1 MAGLYSLAK
10 IYILTFIPI
19 FVAVNA
25 ISVLSIFV
33 ALTTELKQK
42 DRNDV
47 LLRSILTATLIAMA
61 FIFIG
66 KIVFNVIGVTVADF
80 KIAGGILLFIM
91 SVGYLLPDGAQ
102 RGKHLE
108 KEDVGVFPLG
118 TPLITGP
125 AVLTTC
131 LVLRDEYGLM
141 PTLVSLIA
149 NVLIVWFIFA
159 NAGRIIK
166 FLGKSGSRAFS
177 KVGDILLAAFAV
189 MMVRNGALEIIRSL
203 MLK

>member
-1 MAGLYSLAK
+1 MFEFYLLVK
-10 IYILTFIPI
+10 IYILAFIPV

-25 ISVLSIFV
+25 VSVLPIFV
-33 ALTTELKQK
+33 GLTADLKPK
-42 DRNDV
+42 KRNEV
-47 LLRSILTATLIAMA
+47 LSRSILTATLIAMA
-61 FIFIG
+61 FIFVG
-66 KIVFNVIGVTVADF
+66 KIVFNVLGVTVADF

-91 SVGYLLPDGAQ
+91 SVGYLLPGGIQ
-102 RGKHLE
+102 RGKYIE

-149 NVLIVWFIFA
+149 NVLVVWFIFA

-189 MMVRNGALEIIRSL
+189 MMVRNGAIEIIRDFL
-203 MLK
+203 R